1 MSTQIEKSNVME
13 GGENM
18 ETSILDAQF
27 TLVSDK
33 VNSLI
38 KDLQSVKKALR
49 ALEKNAIK
57 NQKKLDK
64 KKNKK
69 KSASAIHKP
78 REVKPELLKFM
89 NSNLGKDEEK
99 LTLVSRAQ
107 ALRSVSKYI
116 KDKGLQNPEAKKF
129 FKPNAALV
137 KMLGIDKN
145 TEYKFLDLNKHL
157 THLLKVE

>member
-1 MSTQIEKSNVME
+1 MSTTVEKSHVME
-13 GGENM
+13 GSENM
-18 ETSILDAQF
+18 ESSLLDVQF
-27 TLVSDK
+27 NLVSNK

-38 KDLQSVKKALR
+38 KDLQSVKKTLR
-49 ALEKNAIK
+49 ILEKNAVK

-69 KSASAIHKP
+69 KSTSAIHKLRVVQP
-78 REVKPELLKFM
+78 KLLTFM
-89 NSNLGKDEEK
+89 NGNLGKDEEK
-99 LTLVSRAQ
+99 LLLVSRAQ

-116 KDKGLQNPEAKKF
+116 KEKGLQNPEAKKF
-129 FKPNAALV
+129 FKPDTTLV
-137 KMLGIDKN
+137 DMLCIDKD